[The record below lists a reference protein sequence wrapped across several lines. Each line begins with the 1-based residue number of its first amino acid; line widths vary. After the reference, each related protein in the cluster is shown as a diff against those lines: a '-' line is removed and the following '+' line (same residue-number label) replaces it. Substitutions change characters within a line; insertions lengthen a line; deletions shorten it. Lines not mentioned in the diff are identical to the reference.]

1 MKKKIPFFLCM
12 ILFNLAANYAH
23 PVTPTLFKMLHFPSS
38 MFGISFALMS
48 AGMFIS
54 SPFWGKITGLINSKS
69 AMAIGG
75 IGYGIAQAFF
85 GFGRIPFFIGIA
97 RVVAGLSCGAFF
109 VGALT
114 YIANM
119 SHEEERGSYLTMN
132 ATIQTV
138 AGAIGYFVGGMLGEV
153 SVYLSFI
160 IQMIQLISTGI
171 LVYFVLDEDLEEHD
185 MTLPEVL
192 KASNPFKAFIDGRL
206 FMTKSLALL
215 FTLSTLI
222 FLGYTAVDQS
232 FNYYLKDVFQF
243 TSRYNGM
250 IKGTVGLVS
259 LIFNMTIC
267 IYLMKKTDIRKSNIV
282 ILFLGMVSVSASL
295 VMKSPLHF
303 IIAIMIF
310 YGFYAIMIPLTQTLI
325 TNQAEKKTRNQVLGF
340 YQATKSLG
348 MILGAYIAGMI
359 YSINV
364 MNPFILGAVT
374 FALALILSMIYLRR
388 TIHE

>member
-1 MKKKIPFFLCM
+1 
-12 ILFNLAANYAH
+12 
-23 PVTPTLFKMLHFPSS
+23 
-38 MFGISFALMS
+38 
-48 AGMFIS
+48 
-54 SPFWGKITGLINSKS
+54 
-69 AMAIGG
+69 
-75 IGYGIAQAFF
+75 
-85 GFGRIPFFIGIA
+85 
-97 RVVAGLSCGAFF
+97 
-109 VGALT
+109 
-114 YIANM
+114 
-119 SHEEERGSYLTMN
+119 
-132 ATIQTV
+132 
-138 AGAIGYFVGGMLGEV
+138 
-153 SVYLSFI
+153 
-160 IQMIQLISTGI
+160 
-171 LVYFVLDEDLEEHD
+171 
-185 MTLPEVL
+185 
-192 KASNPFKAFIDGRL
+192 
-206 FMTKSLALL
+206 MTKSLALL

-282 ILFLGMVSVSASL
+282 ILFLGMLSVSASL

-388 TIHE
+388 SIHE